1 MTRSTARKLKKALN
15 TFGIRRCRIEVY
27 TPGLFGFIK
36 SDYGLR
42 IFCAGVETFM
52 TTEESVASMVEYME
66 NAVCEFVNGR
76 R

>member
-1 MTRSTARKLKKALN
+1 MTKSRAKKLRKALN
-15 TFGIRRCRIEVY
+15 TFGIRQCRIEVY

-52 TTEESVASMVEYME
+52 TTEESVTSMVEYIE
-66 NAVCEFVNGR
+66 NAICEFVNGYR
-76 R
+76 